1 MMNRRAFLAGSTL
14 SAALVSAPH
23 VRAAAWP
30 ERTVTLVVPYAAGGP
45 TDVAARLVAEAL
57 SRRLPQ
63 RVIVEN
69 VVGAGTVV
77 GTSRVSGGPKDGSQF
92 LVATVAHAVNRAL
105 YAKLPFDPVG
115 DFAGVGLIGTV
126 PQLVLVNKDLPVTTL
141 AELLALAKEKP
152 GKLDYGSAGLGSAQH
167 LAAELL
173 KALGKVDIQHVPYR
187 GAGPAVTDLIGGR
200 LALVIDSAATGL
212 QHVRNG
218 SVRALAVT
226 TKARLPALPDV
237 PTVAEILPGYE
248 AYTWNAILAPKGTAP
263 EAIEGL
269 NAALNAVLAEPEL
282 KARIQELG
290 IEAPAT
296 SNTPA
301 ATEAFVGAE
310 IAKWEP
316 ILKEAGVK
324 AG

>member
-1 MMNRRAFLAGSTL
+1 MMNRRAFLAGSAL
-14 SAALVSAPH
+14 SAGLVSAPRA
-23 VRAAAWP
+23 RAAAWP
-30 ERTVTLVVPYAAGGP
+30 DRTVTLVVPYAAGGP

-63 RVIVEN
+63 RVIIEN

-77 GTSRVSGGPKDGSQF
+77 GTSRVAAGAKDGSQF

-105 YAKLPFDPVG
+105 YAKLPFDPAR

-126 PQLVLVNKDLPVTTL
+126 PQVVLVNKDLPVNTL

-173 KALGKVDIQHVPYR
+173 KSLAKLDVQHVPYR
-187 GAGPAVTDLIGGR
+187 GAAPAVTDLIGGR

-237 PTVAEILPGYE
+237 PAVAETLPGYE
-248 AYTWNAILAPKGTAP
+248 AYTWNAVLAPKGAP
-263 EAIEGL
+263 LEAVDGL
-269 NAALNAVLAEPEL
+269 NTALNAVLAEPEL
-282 KARIQELG
+282 KTRMRELG
-290 IEAPAT
+290 VELPGQA
-296 SNTPA
+296 NTPA
-301 ATEAFVGAE
+301 ATETFVGTE

-316 ILKEAGVK
+316 ILKEAGIK